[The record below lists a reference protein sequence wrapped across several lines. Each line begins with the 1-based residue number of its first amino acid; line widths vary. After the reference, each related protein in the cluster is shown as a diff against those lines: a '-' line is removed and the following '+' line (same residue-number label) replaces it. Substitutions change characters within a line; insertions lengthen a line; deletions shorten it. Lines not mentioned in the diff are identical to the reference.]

1 MRVGGKT
8 RMKNSWYLLFL
19 SRGKERRV
27 HFASLEES
35 SSYFKNSVSK
45 SKQSMIETFA
55 RVTRRLVENSCA
67 EGFPFALPS
76 FFPSMPLEGF
86 TRIVKDTRAQIYRL
100 ENTER
105 TVVIII
111 VRYRMKSEKDRRR
124 GTDDRTE
131 GRNVNGLFTAHRLEA
146 ARRTVNFPT

>member
-1 MRVGGKT
+1 MSILLRS
-8 RMKNSWYLLFL
+8 KNLLRTL
-19 SRGKERRV
+19 RI
-27 HFASLEES
+27 
-35 SSYFKNSVSK
+35 SK
-45 SKQSMIETFA
+45 SKQSVPMIETFA

-67 EGFPFALPS
+67 KPEGFPFALPS

-86 TRIVKDTRAQIYRL
+86 TRIVKDTLAQIYRL
-100 ENTER
+100 KNTER

>member
-1 MRVGGKT
+1 MSKILARTPG
-8 RMKNSWYLLFL
+8 RFSFRFAFLF
-19 SRGKERRV
+19 SID
-27 HFASLEES
+27 ASGRIHENRKG
-35 SSYFKNSVSK
+35 Y
-45 SKQSMIETFA
+45 A
-55 RVTRRLVENSCA
+55 RT
-67 EGFPFALPS
+67 
-76 FFPSMPLEGF
+76 
-86 TRIVKDTRAQIYRL
+86 DYYRL

>member
-1 MRVGGKT
+1 
-8 RMKNSWYLLFL
+8 MKNSWYLLFL

-45 SKQSMIETFA
+45 SKQSVPMIETFA
-55 RVTRRLVENSCA
+55 RVTEEACRKFLRELP

-86 TRIVKDTRAQIYRL
+86 TRIVKDTLAQIYRL
-100 ENTER
+100 ENIER
-105 TVVIII
+105 S
-111 VRYRMKSEKDRRR
+111 R
-124 GTDDRTE
+124 
-131 GRNVNGLFTAHRLEA
+131 
-146 ARRTVNFPT
+146 

>member
-1 MRVGGKT
+1 MSILLRS
-8 RMKNSWYLLFL
+8 KNLLRTL
-19 SRGKERRV
+19 RI
-27 HFASLEES
+27 
-35 SSYFKNSVSK
+35 SK
-45 SKQSMIETFA
+45 SKQSVPMIETFA

-67 EGFPFALPS
+67 KPESFPFALPS

-100 ENTER
+100 ENIER
-105 TVVIII
+105 SVII

>member
-1 MRVGGKT
+1 MSILLRS
-8 RMKNSWYLLFL
+8 KNLLRTL
-19 SRGKERRV
+19 RI
-27 HFASLEES
+27 
-35 SSYFKNSVSK
+35 SK
-45 SKQSMIETFA
+45 SKQSVPMIETFA

-86 TRIVKDTRAQIYRL
+86 TRIVKDTHAQIYRL

>member
-1 MRVGGKT
+1 MSILLRS
-8 RMKNSWYLLFL
+8 KNLLRTL
-19 SRGKERRV
+19 RI
-27 HFASLEES
+27 
-35 SSYFKNSVSK
+35 SK
-45 SKQSMIETFA
+45 SKQSVPMIETFA
-55 RVTRRLVENSCA
+55 RVTKRLVENSCA
-67 EGFPFALPS
+67 KPESFPFALPS

-86 TRIVKDTRAQIYRL
+86 TRIVKDTLAQIYRL
-100 ENTER
+100 KNIER

-111 VRYRMKSEKDRRR
+111 VRYRMKSEKDRR

>member
-1 MRVGGKT
+1 MSILLRS
-8 RMKNSWYLLFL
+8 KNLLRTL
-19 SRGKERRV
+19 RI
-27 HFASLEES
+27 
-35 SSYFKNSVSK
+35 SK

-55 RVTRRLVENSCA
+55 RVTEEACRKFLRELL
-67 EGFPFALPS
+67 EGLPS

-86 TRIVKDTRAQIYRL
+86 TRIVKDTLAQIYRL
-100 ENTER
+100 KNIER

>member
-1 MRVGGKT
+1 MSILLRS
-8 RMKNSWYLLFL
+8 KNLLRTL
-19 SRGKERRV
+19 RI
-27 HFASLEES
+27 
-35 SSYFKNSVSK
+35 SK
-45 SKQSMIETFA
+45 SKQSVPMIETFA

-100 ENTER
+100 KNIER

>member
-1 MRVGGKT
+1 MSILLRS
-8 RMKNSWYLLFL
+8 KNLLRTL
-19 SRGKERRV
+19 RI
-27 HFASLEES
+27 
-35 SSYFKNSVSK
+35 SK
-45 SKQSMIETFA
+45 SKQSVPMIETFA
-55 RVTRRLVENSCA
+55 RVTEEACRKFLRELL
-67 EGFPFALPS
+67 EGLPS

-86 TRIVKDTRAQIYRL
+86 TRIVKDTLAQIYRL
-100 ENTER
+100 KNIER

>member
-1 MRVGGKT
+1 MSILLRS
-8 RMKNSWYLLFL
+8 KNLLRTL
-19 SRGKERRV
+19 RI
-27 HFASLEES
+27 
-35 SSYFKNSVSK
+35 SK
-45 SKQSMIETFA
+45 SKQSVPMIETFA
-55 RVTRRLVENSCA
+55 RVTEEACRKFLREFL

-86 TRIVKDTRAQIYRL
+86 TRIVKDTLAQIYRL
-100 ENTER
+100 KNIER